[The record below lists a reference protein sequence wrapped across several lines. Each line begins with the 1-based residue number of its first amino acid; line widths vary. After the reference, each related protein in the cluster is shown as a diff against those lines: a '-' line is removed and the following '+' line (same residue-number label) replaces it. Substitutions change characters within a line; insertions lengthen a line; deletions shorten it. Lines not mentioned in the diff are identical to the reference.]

1 MFLFLSLMTVSLA
14 SQLSG
19 VKAETGIIRVPNDFA
34 TIQEAINA
42 AANGSTILVNNG
54 VYRESPVVNKSLTL
68 LGADKQGTIIE
79 GARPETAIF
88 GFGAGITVTADNSMV
103 NGFTVRNWTYGIWLN
118 PSRGT
123 TVNGN
128 IITSNVYGISLDR
141 SFNNTVSN
149 NIVSLSIGG
158 YPDFQGGY
166 GFHLFGSA
174 NNTINDNIITR
185 STNGFDLEPLTE
197 SGPGSDYNMI
207 YRNLIED
214 NVVGI
219 HLYRSDNTQ
228 SSTIPSFIMRITLLI
243 KTTTFGV
250 LVGEATIGTIIQV
263 WMMVVA
269 AELLMMA
276 WATLVCRGTERMTSR

>member
-1 MFLFLSLMTVSLA
+1 MLPKVAVLLANFNKVIPPFIICEETMGFRAIFLLMFLFLSLLTVSLA

-19 VKAETGIIRVPNDFA
+19 VKAETDIIRVPNDFA

-54 VYRESPVVNKSLTL
+54 VYHESPVVNKTLTL

-79 GARPETAIF
+79 GARLETAYS
-88 GFGAGITVTADNSMV
+88 GFGAGITVTADNTTV

-128 IITSNVYGISLDR
+128 IMTSNVYGISLDR

-158 YPDFQGGY
+158 YSDFPLGY
-166 GFHLFGSA
+166 GSNFLGLP
-174 NNTINDNIITR
+174 TTR
-185 STNGFDLEPLTE
+185 LA
-197 SGPGSDYNMI
+197 
-207 YRNLIED
+207 
-214 NVVGI
+214 
-219 HLYRSDNTQ
+219 
-228 SSTIPSFIMRITLLI
+228 
-243 KTTTFGV
+243 TT
-250 LVGEATIGTIIQV
+250 
-263 WMMVVA
+263 
-269 AELLMMA
+269 
-276 WATLVCRGTERMTSR
+276 S